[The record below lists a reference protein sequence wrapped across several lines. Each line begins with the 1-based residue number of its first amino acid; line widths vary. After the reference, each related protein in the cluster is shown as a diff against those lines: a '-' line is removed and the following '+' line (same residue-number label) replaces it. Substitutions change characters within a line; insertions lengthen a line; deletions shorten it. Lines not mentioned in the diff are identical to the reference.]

1 MITWLKRRKY
11 KSDFEIA
18 LNMIWFSTIDLPNEN
33 TAQVLIRNIT
43 EDPNLPKLLEDVRTG
58 NVTPYEAVIALA
70 QAQFSTLYSGPA
82 SIFTDGQRDQIR
94 EIFLNSEPPTAEER
108 PDTRP
113 FFLFMLEHALY
124 TISNWMMHDEV
135 DTRFF
140 KSFLDTIVK
149 TFSDSSEE
157 QIVIHAYLL
166 TGAYAYRDWIESA
179 VIH

>member
-1 MITWLKRRKY
+1 M
-11 KSDFEIA
+11 
-18 LNMIWFSTIDLPNEN
+18 
-33 TAQVLIRNIT
+33 LIRNIT
-43 EDPNLPKLLEDVRTG
+43 EDPNLPKLLEDVRTD
-58 NVTPYEAVIALA
+58 NVTPYEAAIALA
-70 QAQFSTLYSGPA
+70 QAQFSTLYSGPT

-108 PDTRP
+108 PDSRP

-157 QIVIHAYLL
+157 QIVIQAYLL

>member
-11 KSDFEIA
+11 KTDFEIA
-18 LNMIWFSTIDLPNEN
+18 LNMIWFSTVDLPNEN

-43 EDPNLPKLLEDVRTG
+43 EDPNLPKLLEDVRTD
-58 NVTPYEAVIALA
+58 NVTPYEAAIALA
-70 QAQFSTLYSGPA
+70 QAQFSTLYSGPT

-108 PDTRP
+108 PDSRP

-124 TISNWMMHDEV
+124 TISNWMMRDEV

-157 QIVIHAYLL
+157 QIVIQAYLL

>member
-11 KSDFEIA
+11 KSDFEFA
-18 LNMIWFSTIDLPNEN
+18 LNMIWLSTIDLPNEN

-43 EDPNLPKLLEDVRTG
+43 EGPDLPKLLEDVRTD
-58 NVTPYEAVIALA
+58 NVAPYEAAIALA
-70 QAQFSTLYSGPA
+70 QAQFSTLYSGA
-82 SIFTDGQRDQIR
+82 TSIFTDEQRDQIR
-94 EIFLNSEPPTAEER
+94 EILLNSEPPTAQER

-135 DTRFF
+135 DTAFF
-140 KSFLDTIVK
+140 KSFLDTIVE

-157 QIVIHAYLL
+157 QEVIRGYLL
-166 TGAYAYRDWIESA
+166 TGAYAYRSWMENA
-179 VIH
+179 LNH

>member
-1 MITWLKRRKY
+1 
-11 KSDFEIA
+11 
-18 LNMIWFSTIDLPNEN
+18 
-33 TAQVLIRNIT
+33 
-43 EDPNLPKLLEDVRTG
+43 
-58 NVTPYEAVIALA
+58 
-70 QAQFSTLYSGPA
+70 
-82 SIFTDGQRDQIR
+82 
-94 EIFLNSEPPTAEER
+94 
-108 PDTRP
+108 
-113 FFLFMLEHALY
+113 MLEHALY

>member
-43 EDPNLPKLLEDVRTG
+43 EDPNLPKLLEEVRTD
-58 NVTPYEAVIALA
+58 NVTPYEAAIALA
-70 QAQFSTLYSGPA
+70 QAQFSTLYSGPT

-108 PDTRP
+108 PDSRP

-157 QIVIHAYLL
+157 QIVIQAYLL